1 MHLKGPI
8 PLRSTIG
15 TASSSEERS
24 ANGYTVIAKGIL
36 VFVKLEGSLGRVFT
50 VALNK
55 RGLPLPSS
63 IFL

>member
-15 TASSSEERS
+15 TPSSSEDKS
-24 ANGYTVIAKGIL
+24 AKGWIAIANGIL
-36 VFVKLEGSLGRVFT
+36 VFVKFEGSLGRVLT
-50 VALNK
+50 VALSK